1 MLLTKPSEFFIPKSI
16 LMSVVKNI
24 WWVYIIFTILFQNQ
38 VNWIFLE
45 FFSSRNLKASC
56 YKHILS
62 LTKSF
67 PKDFRCA
74 SFKTLHIR
82 KLILSLTKRF
92 PKNFSCASSKAFCWQ
107 ALRTIYLDIV
117 FQFSAFEFWINSL
130 LIIQLVR
137 PVKITRGSFMPS
149 YR

>member
-24 WWVYIIFTILFQNQ
+24 WWVSIIFTILF
-38 VNWIFLE
+38 
-45 FFSSRNLKASC
+45 SRHLKASC
-56 YKHILS
+56 HKHILS
-62 LTKSF
+62 LTESF

-82 KLILSLTKRF
+82 KLILSLTKSF

-107 ALRTIYLDIV
+107 ALRTICLDIV

-130 LIIQLVR
+130 LIFQLVT